1 MVERPSCRLARV
13 VCGWTTSALGS
24 ARRLEDEEKERDAQR
39 WMSSCSAP
47 NAAGLGGVL
56 GGMSSEARAGSEK
69 QEASR
74 RGGLRRSSD
83 GREEAAAAFVRR
95 RLNDGRARIDGQ
107 EVQEVGVGR
116 AAPLEQAVSR
126 ATGSSGGAAEG
137 EEEDERGEATARS
150 QTQAGPGREQL
161 ELSLHTQ
168 ASRLSRESAA
178 RTRTRSEAARTRRSP
193 RSHRV
198 ALALCTAAPAHE
210 IETELSSPRPWSRKS
225 RSPTPASSRPAVI
238 SLAESLNADSNTTR
252 TARTDTAHLS
262 YFTQVR

>member
-1 MVERPSCRLARV
+1 MVERLCCRLARV
-13 VCGWTTSALGS
+13 ICRWTRSAHGSAL
-24 ARRLEDEEKERDAQR
+24 RDEDEEKDRNAQR

-47 NAAGLGGVL
+47 NAADSCGVL
-56 GGMSSEARAGSEK
+56 GGMSSEARARSEK

-74 RGGLRRSSD
+74 RGGLRRSPG
-83 GREEAAAAFVRR
+83 GREEAAAASVRR
-95 RLNDGRARIDGQ
+95 RLNDGRAKIDGQ

-168 ASRLSRESAA
+168 ASRLSRERAA

-210 IETELSSPRPWSRKS
+210 PGTELSSPQSWSRKS
-225 RSPTPASSRPAVI
+225 QSPTPASSRPPSSRSPSRSTPTA
-238 SLAESLNADSNTTR
+238 TR
-252 TARTDTAHLS
+252 RAQPGPTQRT
-262 YFTQVR
+262 